1 MTKQEKKQ
9 LRELVDK
16 IEDIQANISVMVI
29 QEQTRLDSIGD
40 GLSQMDRA
48 TKLEDNIDSLED
60 AEEMLGDVITTL
72 EEIL

>member
-48 TKLEDNIDSLED
+48 TKLEENIDSLED

>member
-16 IEDIQANISVMVI
+16 IEDIQASVSVMVI

-48 TKLEDNIDSLED
+48 TKLEENIDSLEN